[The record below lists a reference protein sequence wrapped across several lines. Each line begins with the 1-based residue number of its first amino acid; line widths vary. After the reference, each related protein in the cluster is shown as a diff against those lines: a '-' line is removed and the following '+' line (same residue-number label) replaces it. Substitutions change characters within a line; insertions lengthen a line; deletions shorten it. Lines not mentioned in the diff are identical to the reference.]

1 MRYQNFTTYDPL
13 IAIDFIRN
21 EEGYRLHAYK
31 CPAGVWTI
39 GYGHTKGVK
48 EGDSI
53 THADA
58 EDFLAS
64 DIIERA
70 REMSAYIHVKVTKWQ
85 FIALVSLV
93 FNVGDLRRK
102 APKLLH
108 YLNSSQ
114 EDKAAHEFL
123 DICSAGGK
131 VIPGLKAR
139 REKEAKLFLRTDE

>member
-1 MRYQNFTTYDPL
+1 M
-13 IAIDFIRN
+13 
-21 EEGYRLHAYK
+21 
-31 CPAGVWTI
+31 WTI
-39 GYGHTKGVK
+39 GYGHTRGVK

-53 THADA
+53 NHADA

-93 FNVGDLRRK
+93 FNVGGLRRK

-108 YLNSSQ
+108 YLNSNQ
-114 EDKAAHEFL
+114 EDKTAHEFL

-131 VIPGLKAR
+131 AIPGLKAR
-139 REKEAKLFLRTDE
+139 REKEAKLFLRADE